1 MHRFY
6 VPDLPEQGH
15 PAPLPPEEA
24 QHLLRVLRLATG
36 DAIRVF
42 DGRGREH
49 LARVEALTKS
59 DAVIRVGA
67 PVPAAAEARVS
78 LTLAQALLKG
88 DKFDEVVRD
97 ATMLGVARIQPLL
110 TARCEVPRARSG
122 DTGRVDRWH
131 RVAVSS
137 AKQCGRAVV
146 PDVLPVASLEEFLAE
161 SGAAC
166 IVMLAEP
173 ALASAASRELAP
185 WRRAQPP
192 ESASLLVGPEGGWAD
207 EEHALAE
214 RHQASMLTLGT
225 RTLRA
230 ERAALVALAVLT
242 HAWGDL

>member
-6 VPDLPEQGH
+6 VPDLPAEGDS
-15 PAPLPPEEA
+15 APLPPEEA
-24 QHLLRVLRLATG
+24 QHLLRVLRLAKG
-36 DAIRVF
+36 DQIRVF

-49 LARVEALTKS
+49 VARVEALTKS
-59 DAVIRVGA
+59 DAVIRVGEPA
-67 PVPAAAEARVS
+67 PAAAEPRVA

-110 TARCEVPRARSG
+110 TARCEVPRLRSG

-146 PDVLPVASLEEFLAE
+146 PGVMPVASLAEFLVG
-161 SGAAC
+161 SGTAC
-166 IVMLAEP
+166 AVMLAEP
-173 ALASAASRELAP
+173 ARASAASTETP
-185 WRRAQPP
+185 WQRAQPP
-192 ESASLLVGPEGGWAD
+192 ESASLLIGPEGGWAD
-207 EEHALAE
+207 EELALA
-214 RHQASMLTLGT
+214 RHHRTSMLTLGT

>member
-6 VPDLPEQGH
+6 VPDLPPQGA

-24 QHLLRVLRLATG
+24 QHLLRVLRLEQG
-36 DAIRVF
+36 DEIRVF

-49 LARVEALTKS
+49 VARVEALTKS
-59 DAVIRVGA
+59 DAIIRVGA
-67 PVPAAAEARVS
+67 PAPAAAEPRVA
-78 LTLAQALLKG
+78 LTLAQALLKS

-110 TARCEVPRARSG
+110 TARCEVPRVRSG

-146 PDVLPVASLEEFLAE
+146 PDVLPVASLAVFLE
-161 SGAAC
+161 NPGTAC

-173 ALASAASRELAP
+173 ALAAASRGLAD
-185 WRRAQPP
+185 WQRAHPG
-192 ESASLLVGPEGGWAD
+192 SASLLIGPEGGWAD

-214 RHQASMLTLGT
+214 RHRASMLTLGT

>member
-6 VPDLPEQGH
+6 VPGLPQQGD
-15 PAPLPPEEA
+15 PVPLPPEEA
-24 QHLLRVLRLATG
+24 QHLLRVLRLEKG
-36 DAIRVF
+36 DEIRVF

-49 LARVEALTKS
+49 VARVEGLTKS
-59 DAVIRVGA
+59 DAIIRVGA
-67 PVPAAAEARVS
+67 PAPAAAEPRVS

-110 TARCEVPRARSG
+110 TARCEVPRVRSG

-146 PDVLPVASLEEFLAE
+146 PDVMPVASLAEFL
-161 SGAAC
+161 SGSSTAFT
-166 IVMLAEP
+166 VMLAEP
-173 ALASAASRELAP
+173 ALASASSRELAP
-185 WRRAQPP
+185 WQRAQPG
-192 ESASLLVGPEGGWAD
+192 SASLLIGPEGGWAD

>member
-6 VPDLPEQGH
+6 VPDLPEPGH

-36 DAIRVF
+36 DEIRVF

-49 LARVEALTKS
+49 AARVEALTKS
-59 DAVIRVGA
+59 DAIIRVGA
-67 PVPAAAEARVS
+67 PASAAAEPRVAV
-78 LTLAQALLKG
+78 TLAQALLKG

-146 PDVLPVASLEEFLAE
+146 PDVMPVASLDEFLAE
-161 SGAAC
+161 SGTAC
-166 IVMLAEP
+166 TVMLAEP
-173 ALASAASRELAP
+173 ALVSAASRELA
-185 WRRAQPP
+185 AQPP

-207 EEHALAE
+207 EEHALAG

>member
-6 VPDLPEQGH
+6 VPDLPRQGD

-24 QHLLRVLRLATG
+24 QHLLRVLRLTKGETVRA
-36 DAIRVF
+36 F

-49 LARVEALTKS
+49 LAAVEALTKT
-59 DAVIRVGA
+59 DAIIRVGEPA
-67 PVPAAAEARVS
+67 VPAAEPRVRI
-78 LTLAQALLKG
+78 TLAQALLKG

-97 ATMLGVARIQPLL
+97 ATMMGVARIQPLL

-122 DTGRVDRWH
+122 DTGRVERWH

-146 PDVLPVASLEEFLAE
+146 PDVLPVATLEEFLAKADTA
-161 SGAAC
+161 S

-173 ALASAASRELAP
+173 SLASVAGP
-185 WRRAQPP
+185 WQPAQL
-192 ESASLLVGPEGGWAD
+192 SANASLLVGPEGGWAD
-207 EEHALAE
+207 HERALAE
-214 RHQASMLTLGT
+214 RHHASMLTLGS

-230 ERAALVALAVLT
+230 DRAALVALAVLT
-242 HAWGDL
+242 HSWGDL

>member
-6 VPDLPEQGH
+6 VPDLPEEGD

-24 QHLLRVLRLATG
+24 QHLLRVLRLEKG
-36 DAIRVF
+36 DQIRVF

-49 LARVEALTKS
+49 VARVEALTKS
-59 DAVIRVGA
+59 DAVIRVGEA
-67 PVPAAAEARVS
+67 APAAAETRVA

-122 DTGRVDRWH
+122 DTGRIDRWH

-146 PDVLPVASLEEFLAE
+146 PGVMPVASLAEFLVS
-161 SGAAC
+161 SGTAC
-166 IVMLAEP
+166 TVMLAEP
-173 ALASAASRELAP
+173 ALASAASREAP
-185 WRRAQPP
+185 WLRAQPP
-192 ESASLLVGPEGGWAD
+192 GSAALLIGPEGGWAD

-214 RHQASMLTLGT
+214 RHQVQMLTLGT

-230 ERAALVALAVLT
+230 ERAALVALTVLT

>member
-6 VPDLPEQGH
+6 VPDLPEEGS
-15 PAPLPPEEA
+15 PGPLPQEEA
-24 QHLLRVLRLATG
+24 QHLLRVLRLAKG
-36 DAIRVF
+36 DEVRVF

-49 LARVEALTKS
+49 VARVEALTKS
-59 DAVIRVGA
+59 DAIIRIGA
-67 PVPAAAEARVS
+67 PAPTVAEPRVAI
-78 LTLAQALLKG
+78 TLAQALLKG

-146 PDVLPVASLEEFLAE
+146 PDVMPVASLAEFL
-161 SGAAC
+161 SGSSTAFT
-166 IVMLAEP
+166 VMLAEP
-173 ALASAASRELAP
+173 ALASASSRELAP
-185 WRRAQPP
+185 WQRAQPG
-192 ESASLLVGPEGGWAD
+192 SASLLIGPEGGWAD